1 MSPPFL
7 FHRVVGVPGAQGSKR
22 HVGGGRMIESSKKVG
37 PWREAV
43 AAQLVA
49 AGAAKFG
56 AAAVRF
62 TVEFVLVRPGY
73 LDKGKKP
80 KPTPYHIA
88 PPDLDKC
95 VRSTCDA
102 LTIAG
107 IWADDKN
114 VCELV
119 ARKRYAE
126 PSEATGAMI
135 MIEALPEKEAEHG
148 KTEKQPAKRAGR
160 RHGQRPGRVRS
171 SRPGGEG
178 NGAQYFA

>member
-1 MSPPFL
+1 MPFVYQ
-7 FHRVVGVPGAQGSKR
+7 FVVGVPASQGSKR

-56 AAAVRF
+56 AAAVRL

-80 KPTPYHIA
+80 KPTPYHTA

-107 IWADDKN
+107 VWADDKN

-126 PSEATGAMI
+126 PGEATGAMI
-135 MIEALPEKEAEHG
+135 MIEALPEKEKPHG
-148 KTEKQPAKRAGR
+148 DREKTPRRGAGKSRRGRQHAPAPADDAC
-160 RHGQRPGRVRS
+160 P
-171 SRPGGEG
+171 
-178 NGAQYFA
+178 YFC